1 MGWRQRDGAVV
12 CVRGGLCLRG
22 LSFVSSA
29 STHRLRSSPQRLR
42 HLICSF
48 SSSSSSSPAL

>member
-29 STHRLRSSPQRLR
+29 SAHRPRSSPQRLR